1 MANVPGSQLKKAWAW
16 AKKVAMLCF
25 EVGISVN
32 LRLRKKA
39 SVIVLFDQCV
49 TAALQLVEDKLKE
62 DIGDV

>member
-1 MANVPGSQLKKAWAW
+1 MAKVPGSQLKKAWAW
-16 AKKVAMLCF
+16 ANKVAMLCL